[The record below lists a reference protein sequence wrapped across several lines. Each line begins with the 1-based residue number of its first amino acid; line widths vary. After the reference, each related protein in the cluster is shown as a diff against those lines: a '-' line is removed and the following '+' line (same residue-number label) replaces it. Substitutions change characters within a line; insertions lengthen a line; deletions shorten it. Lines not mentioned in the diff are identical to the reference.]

1 MGDLPIFVD
10 MRGRPAVVVGGGVV
24 AARRAELLL
33 RSGARVT
40 AFARELSDEFFEL
53 RARPNFRHEA
63 RDPASK
69 DFAGSALCFIAT
81 DDERLSDAARSTA
94 KNAGAL
100 VNVADRPKVSDF
112 IMPSIVDRSPLM
124 IAVSTGGA
132 SPILARMLK
141 ARLETLI
148 PAAYGRLADLMSG
161 FRRRVAEAIL
171 DPTLRRRFWEAALE
185 GPIAETALAGDEGA
199 AGAHLMREIERWG
212 AERAA
217 PQGEV
222 YLVGAGPGDPDLVTF
237 RALRLMQKA
246 DVVLYDRLTDERVM
260 NFVRREAERIYV
272 GKRPDNH
279 ELPQDEISALLVK
292 LAREGK
298 RVLRL
303 KGGDPFVFGRGG
315 EEIETLAEHGVPFQ
329 VCPGVTAAIG
339 ASAYAG
345 IPLTHRDH
353 AQACVFVTGHGRD
366 GKIDLD
372 WTALLQ
378 PRQTVAVYMGLRN
391 LEALTAE
398 FIARGASAE
407 LPAAI
412 VDNATRPDQ
421 RVVVGTLATLAAKAR
436 AAELRGPSIVII
448 GTVVAL
454 RDKLDCRAPAA
465 AAAAAPLRPS
475 NAGARGAVIYRGQ
488 ESWEVV
494 MAEHVLDA
502 KGLNCPLPIL
512 KAQKMLKD
520 VPTGETLR
528 VLATDPGSAADF
540 EDFCRTT
547 GNELVEFEAG
557 RGRL

>member
-1 MGDLPIFVD
+1 MRDLPIFVD
-10 MRGRPAVVVGGGVV
+10 MRDRPALVIGGGVV
-24 AARRAELLL
+24 AARRAELLV

-40 AFARELSDEFFEL
+40 AFAMELSDEFFEL
-53 RARPNFRHEA
+53 RARPNFLHEA
-63 RDPASK
+63 RDPAPE
-69 DFAGSALCFIAT
+69 DFSGRALCFIAT
-81 DDERLSDAARSTA
+81 DDERLIDAARSIA
-94 KNAGAL
+94 KKAGAL
-100 VNVADRPKVSDF
+100 VNVADRPKLSDF
-112 IMPSIVDRSPLM
+112 IMPSIVDRSPLV

-132 SPILARMLK
+132 SPILGRMLK

-161 FRRRVAEAIL
+161 FRGRVGAAIS
-171 DPTLRRRFWEAALE
+171 DPTMRRRFWETVLD
-185 GPIAETALAGDEGA
+185 GPIAEAALAGNEGA
-199 AGAHLMREIERWG
+199 ADEHLARAVERWG
-212 AERAA
+212 AERAS

-260 NFVRREAERIYV
+260 NLVRREAERIYV
-272 GKRPDNH
+272 GKRPDDH
-279 ELPQDEISALLVK
+279 ELPQEDISALLVK
-292 LAREGK
+292 LARQGK

-315 EEIETLAEHGVPFQ
+315 EEIETLAEHGIPFQ

-378 PRQTVAVYMGLRN
+378 PRQTVAIYMGLRN

-398 FIARGASAE
+398 FLARGASPE

-412 VDNATRPDQ
+412 VDNATRANQ
-421 RVVVGTLATLAAKAR
+421 RVVVAPLGALAAKAR
-436 AAELRGPSIVII
+436 AADLKGPSIVII
-448 GTVVAL
+448 GTVVSL
-454 RDKLDCRAPAA
+454 RDKLEWYAPASSA
-465 AAAAAPLRPS
+465 ATAPHGPFDPA
-475 NAGARGAVIYRGQ
+475 AGA
-488 ESWEVV
+488 E
-494 MAEHVLDA
+494 
-502 KGLNCPLPIL
+502 
-512 KAQKMLKD
+512 
-520 VPTGETLR
+520 
-528 VLATDPGSAADF
+528 
-540 EDFCRTT
+540 
-547 GNELVEFEAG
+547 
-557 RGRL
+557 

>member
-1 MGDLPIFVD
+1 MRGLPVFVD
-10 MRGRPAVVVGGGVV
+10 MRERQALVVGGGVV

-40 AFARELSDEFFEL
+40 AFASELSDEFFEL
-53 RARPNFRHEA
+53 RARPNFRHEV
-63 RDPASK
+63 RDPAPE
-69 DFAGSALCFIAT
+69 DFAGGALCFIAT
-81 DDERLSDAARSTA
+81 DDERLIDAARSMA
-94 KNAGAL
+94 NIAGTL
-100 VNVADRPKVSDF
+100 VNVADRLQMSDF
-112 IMPSIVDRSPLM
+112 IMPSIVDRSPLV

-132 SPILARMLK
+132 SPILGRMLK

-161 FRRRVAEAIL
+161 FRGRVAAAIS
-171 DPTLRRRFWEAALE
+171 DPTMRRRFWETVLE
-185 GPIAETALAGDEGA
+185 GPIAEAALAGNEGA
-199 AGAHLMREIERWG
+199 AGAHLKRAIERWG
-212 AERAA
+212 MEPGS

-260 NFVRREAERIYV
+260 NLVRREAERIYV

-279 ELPQDEISALLVK
+279 ELPQAEISALLVK
-292 LAREGK
+292 LAKQGK

-303 KGGDPFVFGRGG
+303 KGGDPFLFGRGG

-378 PRQTVAVYMGLRN
+378 PRQTVAIYMGLRN
-391 LEALTAE
+391 LAALTGE
-398 FIARGASAE
+398 FIARGASPE
-407 LPAAI
+407 MPAAI
-412 VDNATRPDQ
+412 VDNATRANQ
-421 RVVVGTLATLAAKAR
+421 RVVVATLATLAAKAR
-436 AAELRGPSIVII
+436 VAELKGPSIVII
-448 GTVVAL
+448 GTVVSL
-454 RDKLDCRAPAA
+454 RDKLDWYAPAA
-465 AAAAAPLRPS
+465 AASHGPFDPG
-475 NAGARGAVIYRGQ
+475 AGAECIP
-488 ESWEVV
+488 S
-494 MAEHVLDA
+494 
-502 KGLNCPLPIL
+502 PL
-512 KAQKMLKD
+512 
-520 VPTGETLR
+520 VGE
-528 VLATDPGSAADF
+528 G
-540 EDFCRTT
+540 
-547 GNELVEFEAG
+547 
-557 RGRL
+557 